1 MRAPENAPVEQ
12 QRKIAAY
19 NELLEVIYIHKIELE
34 SLEGDLA
41 DMKADIESE
50 IEYLALKDAGGTGL
64 KTQENGSETTAAAAS
79 MHLGSQV
86 QEDEMNASDTDP
98 DAAANVAEVI
108 TSLKNI
114 VNITKSTKS
123 RGKGKGRQA
132 KAKLNGMYFKYRR
145 GRQISLYDH
154 DYVNGDEEEEEGD
167 YGGGNRRSTEA

>member
-1 MRAPENAPVEQ
+1 MRAPENAPIEQ

-19 NELLEVIYIHKIELE
+19 NELLEVIYVHKIELE

-108 TSLKNI
+108 TSLKNT
-114 VNITKSTKS
+114 VSITRSTKS

-132 KAKLNGMYFKYRR
+132 KAKLNGMYFKYHR
-145 GRQISLYDH
+145 GRQISLYD
-154 DYVNGDEEEEEGD
+154 YVYGDEEEGD

>member
-1 MRAPENAPVEQ
+1 MKAPENAPIEQ
-12 QRKIAAY
+12 QRKVAAY

-64 KTQENGSETTAAAAS
+64 ETQESGSETAAAAAS

-98 DAAANVAEVI
+98 DAAGNVAELT
-108 TSLKNI
+108 TSLKN
-114 VNITKSTKS
+114 VVGITKNTKS
-123 RGKGKGRQA
+123 RGKGKGRQE
-132 KAKLNGMYFKYRR
+132 KAKLNGMYFKYHR
-145 GRQISLYDH
+145 GRQISLH
-154 DYVNGDEEEEEGD
+154 DYDYVDGDEEEGY
-167 YGGGNRRSTEA
+167 YGGNNRRSTEA

>member
-1 MRAPENAPVEQ
+1 MRAPENAPIEQ

-19 NELLEVIYIHKIELE
+19 NELLEVIYVHKIELE

-108 TSLKNI
+108 TSLKNT
-114 VNITKSTKS
+114 VSITRSTKS

-132 KAKLNGMYFKYRR
+132 KAKLNGMYFKYHR
-145 GRQISLYDH
+145 GRQISLYD
-154 DYVNGDEEEEEGD
+154 YAYGDEEEED
-167 YGGGNRRSTEA
+167 YGRGNRRSTEA

>member
-1 MRAPENAPVEQ
+1 MRAPENAPIEQ

-19 NELLEVIYIHKIELE
+19 NELLEVIYVHKIELE

-114 VNITKSTKS
+114 VSITRSTKS

-132 KAKLNGMYFKYRR
+132 KAKLNGMYFKYHR
-145 GRQISLYDH
+145 GRQISLYD
-154 DYVNGDEEEEEGD
+154 YVYGDEEEGD